1 MASEETLHRS
11 DAEYNPFEHRV
22 VDKPN
27 STTGTLL
34 HVIKGSLG
42 TGIMAMPLAFKQG
55 GLLFGTVGTVAI
67 CAIYAHCVHLLVS
80 TSQKASKRKKVPLL
94 GFSETAEAVFSN
106 GPRGVRPLATLATRY
121 VDVMILIQ
129 SFLSFCLYL
138 VFIAKT
144 LKDVLYNQQ
153 QMDWDTRIYILL
165 VLIPAVVITQVRELK
180 YLVPFSGFAN
190 AIMITAIGIVLYF
203 VLSEPLEIEDRNMF
217 PQWSTLPSFIS
228 TVLFAIQGIRY
239 ILPIENKMKHPEDF
253 LARFGVINIAIT
265 FLTALYIVMGFFGYA
280 QYGERTQ
287 GSVTLNL
294 PSENALAE
302 STRLLAAIAVL
313 LTLGLS
319 YYVPMEIMWHKL
331 GELVQ
336 VKYHNWAQ
344 IGMRFA
350 VLIVLAAVAIGAP
363 EIEPFVGLV
372 GSFGSGTLVVLYPV
386 AMDVIFRWPNGFG
399 WMKWHLVKNIVLFV
413 FGLLV
418 LIFGTYSS
426 IKNIV
431 DLYRTFGTLLHVIK
445 GSLGTGIMAMPLAF
459 KQGGLLFGAIGTVA
473 ICIIY
478 AHCVHLLVS
487 TSHQASKRSKIPS
500 LGFSETAAD
509 VFTNGPPRLRPLA
522 TFATRYVD
530 VMILIQSYLAF
541 CMYLIFIARTLRD
554 VVINQQ
560 QVELDTRIY
569 LLLLL
574 VPVAVITQIRELK
587 YLVPFSGVANAIMIA
602 SIGITLYFI
611 LREPITLTD
620 HALWGEWSSLPSFI
634 STVIFAIQGI
644 EFILPIE
651 NKMQHPH
658 HFTSWCGINNVSIG
672 FLTVLYS
679 VTGFFGYAQFGDQTQ
694 GSVTLNL
701 PNNNALA
708 ESTRLLSAIAILL
721 SLGLSYYVPM
731 EITWHMIAD
740 RLPPK
745 FHNWAQAAIRF
756 NVLLVLMAVAIV
768 APQIEPFVGLA
779 GSIGGGTLVVIY
791 PVMLDVVFRWSTG
804 NFGLFRWH
812 LVKNFVLFMFGL
824 FVLIVGTYFSV
835 MEIVDSY
842 R

>member
-1 MASEETLHRS
+1 
-11 DAEYNPFEHRV
+11 
-22 VDKPN
+22 
-27 STTGTLL
+27 
-34 HVIKGSLG
+34 
-42 TGIMAMPLAFKQG
+42 MAMPLAFKQG

-80 TSQKASKRKKVPLL
+80 TSQKASKRKRVPLL

-106 GPRGVRPLATLATRY
+106 GPRGVRPMATLATRY

-153 QMDWDTRIYILL
+153 QIDWDTRIYILL

-217 PQWSTLPSFIS
+217 PQWSTLPSFVS

-280 QYGERTQ
+280 QYGDQTQ

-426 IKNIV
+426 IMNIV
-431 DLYRTFGTLLHVIK
+431 DLYR
-445 GSLGTGIMAMPLAF
+445 
-459 KQGGLLFGAIGTVA
+459 
-473 ICIIY
+473 
-478 AHCVHLLVS
+478 
-487 TSHQASKRSKIPS
+487 
-500 LGFSETAAD
+500 
-509 VFTNGPPRLRPLA
+509 
-522 TFATRYVD
+522 
-530 VMILIQSYLAF
+530 
-541 CMYLIFIARTLRD
+541 
-554 VVINQQ
+554 
-560 QVELDTRIY
+560 
-569 LLLLL
+569 
-574 VPVAVITQIRELK
+574 
-587 YLVPFSGVANAIMIA
+587 
-602 SIGITLYFI
+602 
-611 LREPITLTD
+611 
-620 HALWGEWSSLPSFI
+620 
-634 STVIFAIQGI
+634 
-644 EFILPIE
+644 
-651 NKMQHPH
+651 
-658 HFTSWCGINNVSIG
+658 
-672 FLTVLYS
+672 
-679 VTGFFGYAQFGDQTQ
+679 
-694 GSVTLNL
+694 
-701 PNNNALA
+701 
-708 ESTRLLSAIAILL
+708 
-721 SLGLSYYVPM
+721 
-731 EITWHMIAD
+731 
-740 RLPPK
+740 
-745 FHNWAQAAIRF
+745 
-756 NVLLVLMAVAIV
+756 
-768 APQIEPFVGLA
+768 
-779 GSIGGGTLVVIY
+779 
-791 PVMLDVVFRWSTG
+791 
-804 NFGLFRWH
+804 
-812 LVKNFVLFMFGL
+812 
-824 FVLIVGTYFSV
+824 
-835 MEIVDSY
+835 
-842 R
+842 